1 MYIYICMVPAMFV
14 RWKDMSLHVLIFLE
28 IVVQLLSQTKW
39 ERKTPKPKSK
49 CLVLGL
55 GSLVYSMPLVLWID
69 RSGEGRGVSLLQTY
83 FSLLRVL
90 FLSEMLNLLTAVV
103 SYLIYF
109 ICGIYL
115 SVAFLSAFGLPDAWR
130 SWNSIFGFFV

>member
-1 MYIYICMVPAMFV
+1 MHGP
-14 RWKDMSLHVLIFLE
+14 SHVCQMKRYVFTCFNFLGNCCSTLE
-28 IVVQLLSQTKW
+28 PNTKW

-49 CLVLGL
+49 CLVLVL
-55 GSLVYSMPLVLWID
+55 GALSTLCLSSLWID
-69 RSGEGRGVSLLQTY
+69 EDDEGERGESLLQTY

-115 SVAFLSAFGLPDAWR
+115 SVAFLSAFLTLLEFNFWLFCLVIGT
-130 SWNSIFGFFV
+130 